1 MVKRLGLVRAVDDQ
15 LLYLQQWAAPLQ
27 SKSHHMLYTNLMIK
41 GLQVLIQ
48 RVIDLLQSGT
58 LINSPDLT
66 LSLIFSKKNGSLR
79 PGSDAILFMSH

>member
-1 MVKRLGLVRAVDDQ
+1 
-15 LLYLQQWAAPLQ
+15 
-27 SKSHHMLYTNLMIK
+27 MLYTNLMIK

-79 PGSDAILFMSH
+79 PGSDAILFMSQTLFELRLVQIIKIS